1 MTRADLGL
9 PNVKDTLPK
18 AKHHDYDKLN
28 DELTEDL
35 YYQSYASQRDHGMS
49 EAIRWLSENVTQE
62 MLDAADYESCS
73 DDSFVTK
80 EVIAAA
86 LRKAAGK

>member
-1 MTRADLGL
+1 MKPL
-9 PNVKDTLPK
+9 P
-18 AKHHDYDKLN
+18 
-28 DELTEDL
+28 DEAMNAAFL
-35 YYQSYASQRDHGMS
+35 
-49 EAIRWLSENVTQE
+49 WLAENVTQE
-62 MLDAADYESCS
+62 MLDAADYELCS

>member
-1 MTRADLGL
+1 MWNRDETDNIIGH
-9 PNVKDTLPK
+9 KDGDDGWK
-18 AKHHDYDKLN
+18 
-28 DELTEDL
+28 
-35 YYQSYASQRDHGMS
+35 YYRKSSRL
-49 EAIRWLSENVTQE
+49 AINAVLEHFSNAANITQE
-62 MLDAADYESCS
+62 MLDAADYELCS

>member
-49 EAIRWLSENVTQE
+49 VEAARSIGLN
-62 MLDAADYESCS
+62 ADRYEPMYQDELKRIS
-73 DDSFVTK
+73 K
-80 EVIAAA
+80 
-86 LRKAAGK
+86 